1 MRDEPHPRSD
11 ERRADEPVS
20 APEPQLGFREPR
32 HDVPPDLLN
41 VSFPVAMRGYDR
53 EAVEAYVKR
62 VNRVIAELKVS
73 ASPRAAVTHALEQT
87 EQQVSGLLQRARDT
101 GEEIVASAR
110 QEAEEIVSKSKAE
123 AAELHVNVSS
133 EADAIK
139 AEADKVLA
147 DARSE
152 GEDILARSQQE
163 AESTRAR
170 SQAEAEER
178 RRQLEEELDALREAA
193 EARMRELQTDTARVQ
208 GERREL
214 LEDIRVRG
222 STLLEVAD
230 AAVAREPG
238 AGPDEPEES
247 VDEIDRVGAERT

>member
-1 MRDEPHPRSD
+1 MRDEPSSRSD
-11 ERRADEPVS
+11 EHAAGEPTS
-20 APEPQLGFREPR
+20 APAAERGFREPR
-32 HDVPPDLLN
+32 HHVPPDLLN

-62 VNRVIAELKVS
+62 VNRVIAELKMS

-110 QEAEEIVSKSKAE
+110 QEAEEIVSKAKAE
-123 AAELHVNVSS
+123 AAELHVNIST
-133 EADAIK
+133 EADGIK
-139 AEADKVLA
+139 ADAEKVHA

-152 GEDILARSQQE
+152 AEDILARSQQE
-163 AESTRAR
+163 ADSTRAR

-178 RRQLEEELDALREAA
+178 RRQLEEELETLRQQA
-193 EARMRELQTDTARVQ
+193 EARMRELQTDTERVQ
-208 GERREL
+208 EERREL
-214 LEDIRVRG
+214 LADIRLRG

-230 AAVAREPG
+230 AAEVREPD
-238 AGPDEPEES
+238 PEPEP
-247 VDEIDRVGAERT
+247 VDELERAGAEKG

>member
-1 MRDEPHPRSD
+1 MRDEPSSRS
-11 ERRADEPVS
+11 ERPADEPVS
-20 APEPQLGFREPR
+20 APESQPGFREPR
-32 HDVPPDLLN
+32 HHVPADLLN

-53 EAVEAYVKR
+53 DAVEAYVKR

-110 QEAEEIVSKSKAE
+110 KEAEEIVSAAKAD
-123 AAELHVNVSS
+123 AAELHVNISS

-139 AEADKVLA
+139 AEAEKIRA

-152 GEDILARSQQE
+152 GEDILSRSQQE

-178 RRQLEEELDALREAA
+178 RRQLEEELEALREQA
-193 EARMRELQTDTARVQ
+193 EARMRELQADTERVQ

-214 LEDIRVRG
+214 LADIRVRG

-230 AAVAREPG
+230 DAVAREPDVE
-238 AGPDEPEES
+238 PDKPE
-247 VDEIDRVGAERT
+247 VDEIERARLGET